1 MCVWEHGLSSI
12 GGQLVLSKKKP
23 GPTAMPV
30 PRVDNGPEPVG
41 PDGSLVPNLPAPGL
55 GSGQDL
61 GLGPAQGAG
70 EAPLFTNV
78 DGDDHLSDYVPS
90 SGNASMRSPVPSLS
104 TDQPSPSSP
113 PVAMQADSESAQA
126 GSAPTLEEN
135 PRPAKAARSGPFPC
149 GAGAKTIT
157 SRGTSGALTDPPP
170 GRVGLIFAIFNN
182 EASIQTILRTSA
194 ITECLDF
201 A

>member
-41 PDGSLVPNLPAPGL
+41 PDGSLVPSMPAPGL

-61 GLGPAQGAG
+61 GLGPAQGAD
-70 EAPLFTNV
+70 EFPLTRNV
-78 DGDDHLSDYVPS
+78 DGNDHLSDYSPS
-90 SGNASMRSPVPSLS
+90 AGNASMRSPVPSLS

-113 PVAMQADSESAQA
+113 PVAMQAEADTAQA
-126 GSAPTLEEN
+126 GSAPILEEN
-135 PRPAKAARSGPFPC
+135 PRPAKAARSGPLPEDME
-149 GAGAKTIT
+149 GQVSLIT
-157 SRGTSGALTDPPP
+157 CSGDL
-170 GRVGLIFAIFNN
+170 
-182 EASIQTILRTSA
+182 
-194 ITECLDF
+194 C
-201 A
+201 